1 MSFSRGGV
9 STKEIPEYIEK
20 NIKFPKVKPAFNS
33 ILVDSEGNILVHAYR
48 KNRDE
53 MYKYF
58 DSFDSKGNF
67 IANVQVIG
75 DISFPASPWISFVGR
90 SFWRQKAGE
99 DELMKVVK
107 YKISK

>member
-1 MSFSRGGV
+1 MSFSTGGV
-9 STKEIPEYIEK
+9 TTQEIPDYIEK
-20 NIKFPKVKPAFNS
+20 NTKFPKVKPAFNS

-48 KNRDE
+48 KNKDE

-75 DISFPASPWISFVGR
+75 DIPFSASPRVSLLGVLSGGQ
-90 SFWRQKAGE
+90 RQAK
-99 DELMKVVK
+99 MN
-107 YKISK
+107 